1 MIFCVMLPDD
11 MISLK
16 NCSRSA
22 VQITFCGAVVTLDFF
37 FFTPSA
43 LNFTFCA
50 KK

>member
-1 MIFCVMLPDD
+1 MLPDD

-37 FFTPSA
+37 LFYAISFE
-43 LNFTFCA
+43 LHILCQ
-50 KK
+50 K